1 MTGELGHEVS
11 LSEITGH
18 FSRVTTKRADLR
30 FLWSLWTCTENSK
43 ACRCIFHLF
52 SYNMCSVTGWWRY
65 IKLYYCMSNL
75 HPKSGSNQLILFSH
89 QQKAVRC
96 YRNLIFQGYCVR
108 QECLFWGAWKVI
120 EKGIFRIKSYIEF
133 ILNSV
138 LCPECL
144 IGRMNHFI
152 VVDSFHVGEKRIIAI
167 PILGAFFFIE
177 FILCILTS

>member
-1 MTGELGHEVS
+1 
-11 LSEITGH
+11 
-18 FSRVTTKRADLR
+18 
-30 FLWSLWTCTENSK
+30 
-43 ACRCIFHLF
+43 
-52 SYNMCSVTGWWRY
+52 
-65 IKLYYCMSNL
+65 MSNL

-167 PILGAFFFIE
+167 PILGAFFLIE
-177 FILCILTS
+177 FIVRGRTVYSDVIRVIPACPLAVRFLTVMSSTDPGSCSSRDIRHVSLRVPLYWTV